1 MLDFP
6 GDNTLDAFEHH
17 FSRYSRIKNQRVR
30 IRALGVAACPMM
42 SPFSLDI

>member
-17 FSRYSRIKNQRVR
+17 FPATPELKTNACK